1 VSPGNTFDNIQ
12 FSGTSDLY
20 LRITPSSN
28 PVYGETPAVNGKE
41 YVPFYY
47 WVLFL
52 FLNSSDMDRR
62 WKYDHENWRRFHV
75 SECFSNFSFK

>member
-1 VSPGNTFDNIQ
+1 MFDMRVLLILIIILFLLQLCLSQSVSPGNTFDSIQ

-20 LRITPSSN
+20 LRATPSSS
-28 PVYGETPAVNGKE
+28 PVYGGTSAGNGKE

-52 FLNSSDMDRR
+52 F
-62 WKYDHENWRRFHV
+62 
-75 SECFSNFSFK
+75 FKL